1 MTKAEY
7 RKIYKEKRNNLSL
20 SEIDELSLS
29 IANQLLKLPIW
40 DYEFYHIFLSIEH
53 LKEVNTDYILNIL
66 NGKDKH
72 IVISKSDFQDSTMR
86 HYLLTDSTRLI
97 INKWGIPEPQN
108 GIEITP
114 TQLDVIF
121 IPLLAF
127 DQIGSRIGY
136 GKGFYDR
143 FLNRCRPGALKIGL
157 SLFEAEKN
165 LPHNNKDITL
175 THCITPNKTY
185 NF

>member
-7 RKIYKEKRNNLSL
+7 RKLYKEKRNSLSS

-29 IANQLLKLPIW
+29 IANQLLQLPIW
-40 DYEFYHIFLSIEH
+40 DYEFYHVFLSIEH
-53 LKEVNTDYILNIL
+53 FKEVNTDHILNIL

-72 IVISKSDFQDSTMR
+72 IIISKSDFQDFSMR
-86 HYLLTDSTRLI
+86 HYLLLDSTRLI
-97 INKWGIPEPQN
+97 ANKWGIPEPQN
-108 GIEITP
+108 GIEIKP
-114 TQLDVIF
+114 EQLDVIF
-121 IPLLAF
+121 IPLLVF
-127 DQIGSRIGY
+127 DKNGSRVGY

-143 FLNRCRPGALKIGL
+143 FLNKCKPDALKIGL
-157 SLFEAEKN
+157 SLFEAEEN
-165 LPHNNKDITL
+165 LPKDDRDIPL